1 MSTYIAMLNW
11 TQQGIKNVKES
22 PTRLD
27 SARSAFKRD
36 GVTLK
41 EMYMVTGRHDMIV
54 VIDAPNDAAL
64 AKAMLA
70 GASQG
75 NFTSETCRAF
85 TEEEFRTIVKG
96 MAG

>member
-1 MSTYIAMLNW
+1 
-11 TQQGIKNVKES
+11 
-22 PTRLD
+22 
-27 SARSAFKRD
+27 
-36 GVTLK
+36 
-41 EMYMVTGRHDMIV
+41 
-54 VIDAPNDAAL
+54 
-64 AKAMLA
+64 MLA